1 MNETPQEYIAR
12 ILTTLGGRDPLSVLT
27 ETPARLRSLV
37 SSATADQLTWKADP
51 SRWSI
56 TQILAHLADAEVVA
70 CWRYRAI
77 LERDGGPIAAYDQ
90 DEWARAFKYDQVP
103 VAESLATFETLRRSN
118 LHLLERVDASRRKH
132 VGIHSERGPESITRL
147 MEMFGGH
154 DLNHLGQIERLLEE
168 STQRATAT
176 RTGA

>member
-1 MNETPQEYIAR
+1 MNETPQQYIAR
-12 ILTTLGGRDPLSVLT
+12 ILATLGGREPLSVLT
-27 ETPARLRSLV
+27 ETPARLRALV
-37 SSATADQLTWKADP
+37 SKATADQLTWKSDP

-70 CWRYRAI
+70 CWRYRSI
-77 LERDGGPIAAYDQ
+77 LAHDGGPIAAYDQ
-90 DEWARAFKYDQVP
+90 NEWASAFKYDQVP
-103 VAESLATFETLRRSN
+103 VAESLATFETLRNSN
-118 LHLLERVDASRRKH
+118 LRLLERVDASRREH
-132 VGIHSERGPESITRL
+132 TGIHSERGPESITRI

-168 STQRATAT
+168 SRRVTA